1 MARRPRGGTQD
12 YFREH
17 AVETNGD
24 AQDALGPED
33 GVSELEDIKVICEEV
48 QRFSVSWKRSKRAQ
62 T

>member
-33 GVSELEDIKVICEEV
+33 VVSELEDIKVICEE
-48 QRFSVSWKRSKRAQ
+48 FGGSV
-62 T
+62 